1 MGVISGCSTA
11 FGGSEGDGGGKDR
24 SAIHRPQLRLILI
37 NFLKALNSSEDAHPN
52 HEHLPDRW
60 ASSRATSM
68 ERVGS
73 LSPMFGEGLC

>member
-37 NFLKALNSSEDAHPN
+37 NFLKALNSSEDAHPK
-52 HEHLPDRW
+52 P
-60 ASSRATSM
+60 
-68 ERVGS
+68 
-73 LSPMFGEGLC
+73 